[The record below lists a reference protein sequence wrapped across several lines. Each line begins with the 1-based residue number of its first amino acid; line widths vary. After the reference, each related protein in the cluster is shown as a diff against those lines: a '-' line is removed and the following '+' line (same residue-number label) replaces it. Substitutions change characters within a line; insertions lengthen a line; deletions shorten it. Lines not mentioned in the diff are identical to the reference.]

1 MFSSHFFVLFANP
14 PLSCSTLFLTTMIHL
29 LGGAGPVGYCRS
41 GGLWQAQTS
50 LLSRH
55 WRHPHV
61 LLHRQPRQLRW
72 EQRTH
77 LHVAQ
82 LLHVLQSYCVISGCF
97 FIVALLEMH
106 EIITNHLNSDEFV
119 KSFLTCCFFFVFFFC
134 GRSVWVTFEWFT
146 SLSINVPSWFYSITE
161 NIPEKWTPEVKHFCP
176 TVPIILVGNKKDLR
190 NDEHTRRE
198 LAKMKQV
205 RTVFCFFF

>member
-1 MFSSHFFVLFANP
+1 MFSSHFLSLFANP
-14 PLSCSTLFLTTMIHL
+14 PLSFSTLFPTTMMHL

-41 GGLWQAQTS
+41 GGLWQAETS

-82 LLHVLQSYCVISGCF
+82 LLHVLQSWCVISGCL
-97 FIVALLEMH
+97 FIVALLKLRG
-106 EIITNHLNSDEFV
+106 ILTNHLNSDEFL
-119 KSFLTCCFFFVFFFC
+119 SHFWRGFFFFFFMTL
-134 GRSVWVTFEWFT
+134 GVIHIWLIHVAQ
-146 SLSINVPSWFYSITE
+146 
-161 NIPEKWTPEVKHFCP
+161 H
-176 TVPIILVGNKKDLR
+176 
-190 NDEHTRRE
+190 
-198 LAKMKQV
+198 
-205 RTVFCFFF
+205 